1 MTDLKR
7 SVRSRLKISMTSS
20 RISISSR
27 RRRFSFYNLSAPI
40 CMYHNALSLRPLIFR
55 QVTHASRFTPFN
67 PNTSTFRP
75 LSFRLVARPLP
86 SALAMAKRKRLST
99 ATESPAVTTVPI
111 PPPPPDLIETAR
123 PPLKRR
129 ASSRRSSQPA
139 TGSTNPDQNANV
151 LDAPSALRA
160 SPDADEKDER
170 MDLEQAG
177 MDTEEQLKQGEE
189 PPAQTPVANGKA
201 ASKKGAAKG
210 KGAKAAKT
218 EVNGGEAEVAASGSK
233 SKKQGA
239 NSKAE
244 PAVKTEVNGG
254 DETAGAPGTKSKR
267 KIAKVK
273 AEPESPDATPKKEA
287 ANVKKD
293 PQFLDPEAEG
303 DEEADEEEI
312 QAALSRPPPVNSDYL
327 PLPWKGRLGYA
338 CLCTYLRFSNPPVFS
353 SRTCRIASIL
363 ENRHPLTD
371 PNAPPHATKN
381 RPDREKPADV
391 ARGQAFVESL
401 GKANAKDIVKMLRW
415 NDRYG
420 IKFLRLSSEMFPF
433 ASHPEYGYKLAPF
446 VSEELAEAGRVA
458 AELGHRLTTHPG
470 QVGIYMF
477 NLIKSRLTF
486 HPVHPTRLS
495 QETSHR
501 QRHPRP
507 RLPRRTPRPPQAPP
521 ATRPRR
527 SHDPPPGRR
536 LRRQRSDPKPL
547 PRELRPAPRQ
557 REETPRARK
566 RRRQLVRPRT
576 PPLMRGTQHPHG
588 PRLPPPQH
596 HLRCGADPR
605 GHQRHRRPLP
615 PHLGHLDPQGHH
627 PENAL
632 QRAHPRRHHGP
643 PAPQAQPPRRH
654 FTPLPT
660 GHGPHD
666 RSQG

>member
-1 MTDLKR
+1 
-7 SVRSRLKISMTSS
+7 
-20 RISISSR
+20 
-27 RRRFSFYNLSAPI
+27 
-40 CMYHNALSLRPLIFR
+40 MYHNALSLRPLIFR
-55 QVTHASRFTPFN
+55 SFCISRLSPFN
-67 PNTSTFRP
+67 PNASTVRLLF
-75 LSFRLVARPLP
+75 SRLVNEPQP
-86 SALAMAKRKRLST
+86 PALAMAKRKRLST

-111 PPPPPDLIETAR
+111 PPPRPDLIETAP

-177 MDTEEQLKQGEE
+177 MDIEKQLKQEEE
-189 PPAQTPVANGKA
+189 PPAQKPVANGKA
-201 ASKKGAAKG
+201 ANKKGAAKG

-218 EVNGGEAEVAASGSK
+218 EVNGGEAEVAAPGSK
-233 SKKQGA
+233 SKKMGA
-239 NSKAE
+239 NIKAE
-244 PAVKTEVNGG
+244 PAMKTEANGG
-254 DETAGAPGTKSKR
+254 DETAGAPGTQSKR
-267 KIAKVK
+267 KTAKVK

-287 ANVKKD
+287 VNVKKD

-470 QVGIYMF
+470 QVGI
-477 NLIKSRLTF
+477 L
-486 HPVHPTRLS
+486 HV
-495 QETSHR
+495 
-501 QRHPRP
+501 QRH
-507 RLPRRTPRPPQAPP
+507 
-521 ATRPRR
+521 AT
-527 SHDPPPGRR
+527 
-536 LRRQRSDPKPL
+536 
-547 PRELRPAPRQ
+547 
-557 REETPRARK
+557 
-566 RRRQLVRPRT
+566 
-576 PPLMRGTQHPHG
+576 
-588 PRLPPPQH
+588 
-596 HLRCGADPR
+596 
-605 GHQRHRRPLP
+605 
-615 PHLGHLDPQGHH
+615 
-627 PENAL
+627 
-632 QRAHPRRHHGP
+632 
-643 PAPQAQPPRRH
+643 
-654 FTPLPT
+654 
-660 GHGPHD
+660 
-666 RSQG
+666 